1 MFETNTPLHATAL
14 ASAPRFCEHEGIL
27 SMDINDSAFL
37 ADGGVPLQGDLRQQI
52 ASALLQQVETITSD
66 SVAIFPFSGAEA
78 LDRNYCH
85 RLGHLLTQLLAVA
98 VRDGRL
104 DPRGGFVGDLH
115 RIVLERALTMERL
128 FTFVYLTERTT
139 LDEIALHE
147 DIGATTE
154 PWPVVAQ
161 LVRRASF
168 DLLAAYADRAQL
180 EPSHAAVDDK
190 LTTLHTRPVLDAVM
204 AKEAECAG
212 RFGYPISL
220 ILFDVD
226 RLSAIN
232 QEHGYRVGD
241 KILERLGILIRT
253 YFRQYDWVARHA
265 DDSIAVLLTHTA
277 ADDAAALAE
286 RVRASVEERLG
297 FTDHRTD
304 TRVLVTLSVAV
315 VNVTAAKGNVID
327 PERLLANAE
336 AAVDIA
342 KRLGRNRV
350 ERIDGYSG
358 DTVPQSASAA
368 TLRTLPH
375 NSPSA

>member
-1 MFETNTPLHATAL
+1 M
-14 ASAPRFCEHEGIL
+14 EGIL
-27 SMDINDSAFL
+27 FMGINDLAFV
-37 ADGGVPLQGDLRQQI
+37 AEGGIPLQEDLRHQI
-52 ASALLQQVETITSD
+52 ATVLLERVETITSD
-66 SVAIFPFSGAEA
+66 TVAIFPYTGAEA

-85 RLGHLLTQLLAVA
+85 RLGHLLAQLLAFA

-104 DPRGGFVGDLH
+104 DPHGGFVAGLH
-115 RIVLERALTMERL
+115 RIVLERAVTMERL

-139 LDEIALHE
+139 LDDIALH
-147 DIGATTE
+147 DGIGATTE

-168 DLLAAYADRAQL
+168 DLLAAYAERAQL
-180 EPSHAAVDDK
+180 EPSDAAVVDK
-190 LTTLHTRPVLDAVM
+190 LTTLHTRPLLDTVM

-226 RLSAIN
+226 RLSVIN

-253 YFRQYDWVARHA
+253 YFRQYDWVVRHS

-297 FTDHRTD
+297 FTDHRTE
-304 TRVLVTLSVAV
+304 TPVLVTLSAAVINVAAV
-315 VNVTAAKGNVID
+315 RGNVID

-342 KRLGRNRV
+342 KRRGRNRV

-358 DTVPQSASAA
+358 TAPQSTASEA